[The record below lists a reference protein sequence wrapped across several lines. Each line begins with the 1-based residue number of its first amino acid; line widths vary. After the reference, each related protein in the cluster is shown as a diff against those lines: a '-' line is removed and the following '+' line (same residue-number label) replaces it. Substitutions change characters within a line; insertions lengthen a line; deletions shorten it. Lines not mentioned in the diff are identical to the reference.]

1 MNSWVGSVSL
11 YCWLILTACTTPLGL
26 GISIV
31 ELEDDK
37 FGLEGQTKDERSES
51 SITKNSHGLLS
62 MMNET
67 LWEKNKWF
75 EDDEIGWISNK
86 GADLHLT
93 TLLLYILSDLL
104 FSYDSYNDWDRT
116 NNIKSLDW
124 VLINYVWFALLK
136 KK

>member
-1 MNSWVGSVSL
+1 
-11 YCWLILTACTTPLGL
+11 LILTACTTPLGL

-67 LWEKNKWF
+67 LWGKNKWF
-75 EDDEIGWISNK
+75 EDDEIG
-86 GADLHLT
+86 
-93 TLLLYILSDLL
+93 
-104 FSYDSYNDWDRT
+104 
-116 NNIKSLDW
+116 
-124 VLINYVWFALLK
+124 
-136 KK
+136 